1 MCSSDLATGS
11 RDELGGFVQ
20 VGVAKAD
27 QPHYLRVVAR
37 PDHDPDALIGYGLAV
52 IGARIRDG
60 GRRGPGHH
68 GVLSAIRTYEAPLDR
83 HLEEAG
89 FRGRSHVTI
98 LLKEALVRVA
108 QPALLPAVR

>member
-1 MCSSDLATGS
+1 MSAWVGIGRSDIGLVRQPT
-11 RDELGGFVQ
+11 
-20 VGVAKAD
+20 VAGHRG
-27 QPHYLRVVAR
+27 QPHHRLLPR
-37 PDHDPDALIGYGLAV
+37 G
-52 IGARIRDG
+52 RIRDG

-68 GVLSAIRTYEAPLDR
+68 GVLSAIQTYEAPLDR